1 LCFVDKLLNTYIIY
15 FVAVS
20 QYPQRPLLTA
30 VFRENAAGGCVWV
43 KGLQWGSTLALRTM
57 DPPII
62 QVEIPTVKNSATSHT
77 KSPA

>member
-1 LCFVDKLLNTYIIY
+1 LCFVDKLLNIYIIY

-62 QVEIPTVKNSATSHT
+62 QVEIPTIT
-77 KSPA
+77 